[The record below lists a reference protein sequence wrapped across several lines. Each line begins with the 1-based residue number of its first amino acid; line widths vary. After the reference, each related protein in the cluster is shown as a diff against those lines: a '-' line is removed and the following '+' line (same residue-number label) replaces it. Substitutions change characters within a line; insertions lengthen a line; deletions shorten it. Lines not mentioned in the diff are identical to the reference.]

1 MLTRSCFESQCDT
14 ANNDSYRSKCYDTN
28 TDPRGP
34 FYASAQGVAGAMGNF
49 ITGIVNIP
57 MHTVQGISQ
66 TKRSRFAD
74 DFGLPTCEERMAGMQ
89 TNGAPI
95 VEDQVLLGLDEQ
107 GDSVSSLL
115 PKESGSTTSTSSSE
129 DAPTMAKRSTLSSV
143 LSNSSYTGRRVVNWI
158 IEIPVGLTLLL
169 SQGFHD
175 APRWYHDRT
184 VKDKPY
190 AHDIRSGLKAA
201 ATVCIHLHNTVDWR
215 HLF

>member
-1 MLTRSCFESQCDT
+1 
-14 ANNDSYRSKCYDTN
+14 
-28 TDPRGP
+28 
-34 FYASAQGVAGAMGNF
+34 MGNF
-49 ITGIVNIP
+49 LTGIVNIP

-74 DFGLPTCEERMAGMQ
+74 GFGLPTCEERMAMAEMQ
-89 TNGAPI
+89 ANTAPI
-95 VEDQVLLGLDEQ
+95 VEDQGSSGLDEQ
-107 GDSVSSLL
+107 RDSVSSLL
-115 PKESGSTTSTSSSE
+115 SKDTASSSSTSSSQ

-184 VKDKPY
+184 VKDVPY

-201 ATVCIHLHNTVDWR
+201 ATVCLPCPYQCKH
-215 HLF
+215 